1 MPGLFGHLAPLL
13 DRYGYLAIF
22 GIIGVESFGVPAPGQ
37 TLLIAA
43 AIYAGTGHLNLIWV
57 AVVAFLA
64 ATIGD
69 NLGYVIGHVGGRRLV
84 HRFGRYLFLTE
95 ERLDK
100 VENLFTRHGSKIV
113 VVARFVDGLRQ
124 FNGVVAGIAGMHW
137 ARFLGYNALGA
148 LLWVAV
154 WTSVGHF
161 AGRHIG
167 QVYEQFQRYQLL
179 FLALL
184 AVVIIGFIVRH
195 VIRKRRESAES

>member
-1 MPGLFGHLAPLL
+1 LL

-84 HRFGRYLFLTE
+84 HRYGRYIFLTP
-95 ERLDK
+95 ERLDR
-100 VENLFTRHGSKIV
+100 VERIFTRHGSKIV
-113 VVARFVDGLRQ
+113 LVARFIDGLRQ
-124 FNGVVAGIAGMHW
+124 FNGVVAGVAGMHW

-148 LLWVAV
+148 LLWVV
-154 WTSVGHF
+154 IWTSVGHF

-167 QVYEQFQRYQLL
+167 RVYEQFQRYQLL
-179 FLALL
+179 LLLLL
-184 AVVIIGFIVRH
+184 AVVIVVFVARH
-195 VIRKRRESAES
+195 LIRRRREQPPDTS

>member
-13 DRYGYLAIF
+13 DRYGYLAVF
-22 GIIGVESFGVPAPGQ
+22 AIIGVESFGVPAPGQ

-43 AIYAGTGHLNLIWV
+43 AVYAGTGHLNLIWV

-69 NLGYVIGHVGGRRLV
+69 NLGYLIGHLGGRRLV
-84 HRFGRYLFLTE
+84 HRFGRYIFLTP
-95 ERLDK
+95 ERLDRVEK
-100 VENLFTRHGSKIV
+100 VFGRHGSKIV
-113 VVARFVDGLRQ
+113 VVARFIDGLRQ

-137 ARFLGYNALGA
+137 ARFLAFNALGA

-154 WTSVGHF
+154 WAGVGHF
-161 AGRHIG
+161 AGHHIG
-167 QVYEQFQRYQLL
+167 QVYQQFERYQLV

-184 AVVIIGFIVRH
+184 AVVVVGLVVRH
-195 VIRKRRESAES
+195 LIRRRREPAES